1 MQSQGSRVLY
11 GIYTHKSLLFKTFQT
26 VFKFLCISLG
36 LIFFTQIISAIDFDG
51 TFYFPVTIFFLVFV
65 FCVLYTTTRNIFP
78 LNVHTVL
85 IRSIRYLRGLVLFYN
100 PGFFILC
107 HKGFLIII
115 FVPALENIKD
125 VHVFLLQR
133 NVYILKTFGAAY
145 IVIE

>member
-1 MQSQGSRVLY
+1 MVYTPTNLYCSRHSKLCSSSCVY
-11 GIYTHKSLLFKTFQT
+11 HWVSYFSLRLS
-26 VFKFLCISLG
+26 LPLILMEHSISLSQ
-36 LIFFTQIISAIDFDG
+36 FFW
-51 TFYFPVTIFFLVFV
+51 VFV

-125 VHVFLLQR
+125 VHVFLL
-133 NVYILKTFGAAY
+133 
-145 IVIE
+145 

>member
-36 LIFFTQIISAIDFDG
+36 LIFFTQIISAIDFDEHS
-51 TFYFPVTIFFLVFV
+51 ISLSQFFLVFV